1 MVLAFIQNIVSSNH
15 LLRNAAELAAQLG
28 KTFGVLSF
36 VNSDAEIAGR
46 EAEIKELT
54 DRLSIAPDFSMIQNG
69 GLKDITD
76 ICEANEVSFLFLQLT
91 DRRSKSIQMLL
102 NACRE
107 LRIPYLLHKDNFEL
121 FDLKRIIMPVSFLEE
136 EVEKAQFASA
146 FGRFCGSEV
155 ILLQAND
162 YGSKAARN
170 VERMKELFTKFSFT
184 FSIRKA
190 QKDSF
195 KVDMESVQL
204 AERENYGLVIASASR
219 EYGLDD
225 IIFGPKEQH
234 MVKKSVKPVLL
245 VNPRGDLYALC
256 D

>member
-1 MVLAFIQNIVSSNH
+1 MVLVFIQNISSSNH
-15 LLRNAAELAAQLG
+15 LMRNASELAVQLG
-28 KTFGVLSF
+28 KSFGVLSF
-36 VNSDAEIAGR
+36 VNSDAEIATR

-54 DRLSIAPDFSMIQNG
+54 DRLSIVPDFLKVQKA
-69 GLKDITD
+69 GLKDMTD
-76 ICEANEVSFLFLQLT
+76 VCEANEVSFLFLQLT
-91 DRRSKSIQMLL
+91 ANGSKPIQTLL

-121 FDLKRIIMPVSFLEE
+121 FDLKKVIMPVNFLEE

-146 FGRFCGSEV
+146 FGRFCNSEV
-155 ILLQAND
+155 TMLQAND

-170 VERMKELFTKFSFT
+170 VERMKELFEKFT
-184 FSIRKA
+184 FSFSIEKA

-195 KVDMESVQL
+195 KVDMEAVQL
-204 AERENYGLVIASASR
+204 AEKDNYGLVIASASR

-234 MVKKSVKPVLL
+234 MIKKTAKPVLL

>member
-1 MVLAFIQNIVSSNH
+1 MVLVFIQNISSSNH
-15 LLRNAAELAAQLG
+15 LLRNASELAAQLG

-36 VNSDAEIAGR
+36 VNSDAEIATR

-54 DRLSIAPDFSMIQNG
+54 ERLSIAPDFSTIQNAD
-69 GLKDITD
+69 LKSLTE
-76 ICEANEVSFLFLQLT
+76 ICETNEVSFLFLQLT
-91 DRRSKSIQMLL
+91 AYRSKSIQTLL

-121 FDLKRIIMPVSFLEE
+121 FDLKKVIMPVNFLEE

-146 FGRFCGSEV
+146 FGRFCNSEV
-155 ILLQAND
+155 VLLQAND

-170 VERMKELFTKFSFT
+170 VERMKELFEKFT
-184 FSIRKA
+184 FAFGIQKA

-195 KVDMESVQL
+195 KVDIEAVYL
-204 AERENYGLVIASASR
+204 AEKENYGLVIASASR
-219 EYGLDD
+219 EYSLDD

-234 MVKKSVKPVLL
+234 MVKKSIKPVLL

>member
-1 MVLAFIQNIVSSNH
+1 MVLAFIQNISSSNQ
-15 LLRNAAELAAQLG
+15 LLRNASELAAQLG

-36 VNSDAEIAGR
+36 VNSDTEVSVR
-46 EAEIKELT
+46 ETETKELT
-54 DRLSIAPDFSMIQNG
+54 AKLSITPDFSMIQKG
-69 GLKDITD
+69 GLKDMAD
-76 ICEANEVSFLFLQLT
+76 VCEANEVSFLFLQLS
-91 DRRSKSIQMLL
+91 DSRSKSIQALL
-102 NACRE
+102 KACRE
-107 LRIPYLLHKDNFEL
+107 LRIPYLLHKDSFEL
-121 FDLKRIIMPVSFLEE
+121 FDLKKVIMPVSFLEE

-155 ILLQAND
+155 TLLQAND

-170 VERMKELFTKFSFT
+170 VERMKELFGKFSFT

-195 KVDMESVQL
+195 KVDMEAVRW
-204 AERENYGLVIASASR
+204 AEKENYGLVIASASR

-225 IIFGPKEQH
+225 IIFGPKEH
-234 MVKKSVKPVLL
+234 YMVKKSEKPVLL

>member
-1 MVLAFIQNIVSSNH
+1 MVLAFIQNISSSNQ
-15 LLRNAAELAAQLG
+15 LLRNASELAAQLG

-36 VNSDAEIAGR
+36 VNSDTEVSVR
-46 EAEIKELT
+46 ETETKELT
-54 DRLSIAPDFSMIQNG
+54 AKLSITPDFSMIQKG
-69 GLKDITD
+69 GLKDMAD
-76 ICEANEVSFLFLQLT
+76 VCEANEVSFLFLQLS
-91 DRRSKSIQMLL
+91 DSRSKSIQALL
-102 NACRE
+102 KACRE
-107 LRIPYLLHKDNFEL
+107 LRIPYLLHKDSFEL
-121 FDLKRIIMPVSFLEE
+121 FDLKKVIMPVSFLEE

-155 ILLQAND
+155 ALLQAND

-170 VERMKELFTKFSFT
+170 VERMKELFGKFSFT

-204 AERENYGLVIASASR
+204 AERENYGLLIASASR

-225 IIFGPKEQH
+225 IIFGPKERH
-234 MVKKSVKPVLL
+234 IVKKSAKPVLL

>member
-1 MVLAFIQNIVSSNH
+1 MVLAFIQNISSSNQ
-15 LLRNAAELAAQLG
+15 LLRNASELAAQLG

-36 VNSDAEIAGR
+36 VNSDTEVSVR
-46 EAEIKELT
+46 EAETKELT
-54 DRLSIAPDFSMIQNG
+54 DKLPITPDFSMIQKG
-69 GLKDITD
+69 GLKDMAD
-76 ICEANEVSFLFLQLT
+76 VCEANEVSFLFLQLS
-91 DRRSKSIQMLL
+91 DSRSKSIQALL
-102 NACRE
+102 KACRE
-107 LRIPYLLHKDNFEL
+107 LRIPYLLHKDSFEL
-121 FDLKRIIMPVSFLEE
+121 FDLKKVIMPVSFLEE

-155 ILLQAND
+155 ALLQAND

-170 VERMKELFTKFSFT
+170 VERMKELFGKFSFT

-195 KVDMESVQL
+195 KVDMEAVRW
-204 AERENYGLVIASASR
+204 AEKENYGLVIASASR

-225 IIFGPKEQH
+225 IIFGPKEH
-234 MVKKSVKPVLL
+234 YMVKKSEKPVLL

>member
-1 MVLAFIQNIVSSNH
+1 MVLACIQNIASSNY
-15 LLRNAAELAAQLG
+15 LLQNAAELAAQLG
-28 KTFGVLSF
+28 KSFGVLSF

-69 GLKDITD
+69 DLKDITD
-76 ICEANEVSFLFLQLT
+76 ICEAKEVSFLFLQLT
-91 DRRSKSIQMLL
+91 DRRSKSIQILL

-195 KVDMESVQL
+195 KVDMESVHL
-204 AERENYGLVIASASR
+204 AERENYGLLIASASR

-225 IIFGPKEQH
+225 IIFGPKERH
-234 MVKKSVKPVLL
+234 IVKKSAKPVLL

>member
-1 MVLAFIQNIVSSNH
+1 MVLAFSQNIPSSNH
-15 LLRNAAELAAQLG
+15 LLRNATELAVQLG

-36 VNSDAEIAGR
+36 VNSNAEIAGR

-69 GLKDITD
+69 DLKDITD
-76 ICEANEVSFLFLQLT
+76 ICEAKEVSFLFLQLT

-107 LRIPYLLHKDNFEL
+107 LRIPYLLHKDKFES

-204 AERENYGLVIASASR
+204 AERENYGLLIASASR

-225 IIFGPKEQH
+225 IIFGPKERH

>member
-1 MVLAFIQNIVSSNH
+1 
-15 LLRNAAELAAQLG
+15 
-28 KTFGVLSF
+28 
-36 VNSDAEIAGR
+36 
-46 EAEIKELT
+46 
-54 DRLSIAPDFSMIQNG
+54 
-69 GLKDITD
+69 
-76 ICEANEVSFLFLQLT
+76 
-91 DRRSKSIQMLL
+91 
-102 NACRE
+102 
-107 LRIPYLLHKDNFEL
+107 
-121 FDLKRIIMPVSFLEE
+121 MPVSFLEE

-155 ILLQAND
+155 ALLQAND

-170 VERMKELFTKFSFT
+170 VERMKELFIKFSFT

-190 QKDSF
+190 KKDSF

-204 AERENYGLVIASASR
+204 AERENYGLLIASASR

-225 IIFGPKEQH
+225 IIFGPKERH

>member
-1 MVLAFIQNIVSSNH
+1 MVLAFILNIPYSNH

-69 GLKDITD
+69 DLKDIAD

-107 LRIPYLLHKDNFEL
+107 LRIPYLLHKDKFEL

-195 KVDMESVQL
+195 KVDMESVHL
-204 AERENYGLVIASASR
+204 AERENYGLLIASASR

-225 IIFGPKEQH
+225 IIFGPKERH
-234 MVKKSVKPVLL
+234 IVKKSAKPVLL

>member
-1 MVLAFIQNIVSSNH
+1 MILAFFQNIFSSNQ
-15 LLRNAAELAAQLG
+15 LLRNASELAAQLG
-28 KTFGVLSF
+28 KNLGVLSF
-36 VNSDAEIAGR
+36 VNSDAEIAAR

-54 DRLSIAPDFSMIQNG
+54 DKLSIVPDFTMVQSS
-69 GLKDITD
+69 GLKSLAD
-76 ICEANEVSFLFLQLT
+76 ICETNEVSFLFLQLT
-91 DRRSKSIQMLL
+91 TYGSKSIQTLL

-121 FDLKRIIMPVSFLEE
+121 FDLKKIIMPVNFLEE

-146 FGRFCGSEV
+146 FGRFCNSEV
-155 ILLQAND
+155 IMLQAND

-170 VERMKELFTKFSFT
+170 VERMKELFERFTFT
-184 FSIRKA
+184 FSIQKA

-195 KVDMESVQL
+195 KVDFEAVYL
-204 AERENYGLVIASASR
+204 AEINNYGLVIASASR

-225 IIFGPKEQH
+225 IIFGPKEQK
-234 MVKKSVKPVLL
+234 MLKKTTKPVLL

>member
-1 MVLAFIQNIVSSNH
+1 MVLAFIQNISSSNQ
-15 LLRNAAELAAQLG
+15 LLRNASELAAQLG

-36 VNSDAEIAGR
+36 VNSDTEVSVR
-46 EAEIKELT
+46 ETETKELT
-54 DRLSIAPDFSMIQNG
+54 AKLSITPDFSMIQKG
-69 GLKDITD
+69 GLKDMAD
-76 ICEANEVSFLFLQLT
+76 VCEANEVSFLFLQLS
-91 DRRSKSIQMLL
+91 DSRSKSIQALL
-102 NACRE
+102 KSCRE
-107 LRIPYLLHKDNFEL
+107 LRIPYLLHKDSFEL
-121 FDLKRIIMPVSFLEE
+121 FDLKKVIMPVSFLEE

-155 ILLQAND
+155 ALLQAND

-170 VERMKELFTKFSFT
+170 VERMKELFGKFSFT

-195 KVDMESVQL
+195 KVDMEAVRW
-204 AERENYGLVIASASR
+204 AEKENYGLVIASASR

-225 IIFGPKEQH
+225 IIFGPKEH
-234 MVKKSVKPVLL
+234 YMVKKSEKPVLL

>member
-1 MVLAFIQNIVSSNH
+1 MVLAFIQNIPSSNH
-15 LLRNAAELAAQLG
+15 LLRNATELAVQLG

-54 DRLSIAPDFSMIQNG
+54 DRLSIAPDFSMIQNDD
-69 GLKDITD
+69 LKDITD

-107 LRIPYLLHKDNFEL
+107 LRIPYLLHKDKFEL

-204 AERENYGLVIASASR
+204 AERENYGLLIASASR

-225 IIFGPKEQH
+225 IIFGPKERH

>member
-1 MVLAFIQNIVSSNH
+1 MVLAFIQNISSSNQ
-15 LLRNAAELAAQLG
+15 LLRNASELAAQLG

-36 VNSDAEIAGR
+36 VNSDTEVSVR
-46 EAEIKELT
+46 ETETKELT
-54 DRLSIAPDFSMIQNG
+54 AKLSITPDFSMIQKG
-69 GLKDITD
+69 GLKDMAD
-76 ICEANEVSFLFLQLT
+76 VCEANEVSFLFLQLS
-91 DRRSKSIQMLL
+91 DSRSKSIQALL
-102 NACRE
+102 KACRE
-107 LRIPYLLHKDNFEL
+107 LRIPYLLHKDSFEL
-121 FDLKRIIMPVSFLEE
+121 FDLKKVIMPVSFLEE

-155 ILLQAND
+155 ALLQAND

-170 VERMKELFTKFSFT
+170 VERMKELFGKFSFT

-195 KVDMESVQL
+195 KVDMEAVRW
-204 AERENYGLVIASASR
+204 AEKENYGLVIASASR

-225 IIFGPKEQH
+225 IIFGPKEH
-234 MVKKSVKPVLL
+234 YMVKKSEKPVLL

>member
-1 MVLAFIQNIVSSNH
+1 MVLAFIQNIASSNH

-28 KTFGVLSF
+28 KTFGVLSV
-36 VNSDAEIAGR
+36 VNSNAEIAGR
-46 EAEIKELT
+46 EAEIKDLT
-54 DRLSIAPDFSMIQNG
+54 GRLSIAPDFSMIQNG
-69 GLKDITD
+69 DLKDITD
-76 ICEANEVSFLFLQLT
+76 ICEAKEVSFLFLQLT
-91 DRRSKSIQMLL
+91 DRRSKSIQILL

-195 KVDMESVQL
+195 KVDMESVHL
-204 AERENYGLVIASASR
+204 AERENYGLLIASASR

-225 IIFGPKEQH
+225 IIFGPKERH

>member
-1 MVLAFIQNIVSSNH
+1 MVLAFIQNIPSSNH
-15 LLRNAAELAAQLG
+15 LLRNATELAVQLG

-69 GLKDITD
+69 NLKDITD
-76 ICEANEVSFLFLQLT
+76 ICEANEVSFLFLQLA
-91 DRRSKSIQMLL
+91 DSRSKLIQILL

-121 FDLKRIIMPVSFLEE
+121 FDLKRIIMSVSFLEE

-170 VERMKELFTKFSFT
+170 MERMKELFTKFSFT

-204 AERENYGLVIASASR
+204 AERENYGLLIASASR

-225 IIFGPKEQH
+225 IIFGPKERH